1 MPRPD
6 VRRRILPIFPALAMA
21 ALMLA
26 GCGGN
31 KQAAGNDVEMRDM
44 EVVDGTVNDSMTD
57 LDAVRADGVGALN
70 NSGAP
75 LHRPAPASDEPAAN
89 SADTETVPVE

>member
-6 VRRRILPIFPALAMA
+6 MRFRSPALL
-21 ALMLA
+21 ALAGATLALA
-26 GCGGN
+26 GCGGGG
-31 KQAAGNDVEMRDM
+31 KQAAGNTVEMRDM

-57 LDAVRADGVGALN
+57 LDAVRTDGVGAVN

-75 LHRPAPASDEPAAN
+75 VQRPAPKPDEPAN
-89 SADTETVPVE
+89 GADTETVPSE